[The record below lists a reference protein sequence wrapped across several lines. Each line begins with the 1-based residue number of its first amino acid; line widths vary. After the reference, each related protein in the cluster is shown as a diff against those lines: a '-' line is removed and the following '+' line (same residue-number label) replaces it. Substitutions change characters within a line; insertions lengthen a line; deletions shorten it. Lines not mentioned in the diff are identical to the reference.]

1 MLTKLD
7 KFQSIVVR
15 RKSIKFS
22 EINNSE
28 KSLEVLGI
36 NIGDKLSF
44 DEQNKCCLQP
54 SELLGF

>member
-44 DEQNKCCLQP
+44 DEQNKCCLQS